1 VIQPTLDIGILVA
14 DGLIACDLTALMS
27 MEPDWWIELEST
39 YRERIAQ
46 RKELYVQHGIRIV
59 NAMPGSKDACH
70 ELAEAVIQFLCTRYP
85 NQFRCDTAGIV
96 HNAILKTQ
104 TDIRTADPL
113 VFLLENVPEDFMIV
127 QEDKNTGLYH
137 FRAGVSTSAI
147 GWDMT
152 TKISKP
158 LHEIHDP
165 VPYYQ
170 EKMQYSMD
178 RCVIS
183 YSRWKMPPHTNE
195 FVMLDSSPR

>member
-1 VIQPTLDIGILVA
+1 MA

-46 RKELYVQHGIRIV
+46 RKELYAQHGIRIV

-183 YSRWKMPPHTNE
+183 YSRWKMSPHTNE
-195 FVMLDSSPR
+195 FVMLDFSPR